1 MELNRYDES
10 IEYLDKACSIEP
22 NNFRILFT
30 IAEVYYKLKEYD
42 KAMAYVTKAKQ
53 LNSTDSRVLLLIEKI
68 EETRKN

>member
-10 IEYLDKACSIEP
+10 IEYLDKACYIEP

-42 KAMAYVTKAKQ
+42 KAMEYVTKAKQ